1 MIRKAPA
8 SPRPTGGNADAR
20 RKKRE
25 PMKTIVLPECVK
37 DNMPAARNLRQ
48 ARIYV
53 LLGGN
58 GSGKSLFM
66 NEILHLNE
74 ENAYGLSAVSGGM
87 PGVVA
92 EPLRQLIGT
101 LAQDDEAERFAK
113 VKDIWEDTFPGN
125 TIEIHDGQVRIFNRS
140 GKDAIGLKS
149 LSRGEKAGL
158 YYTAAT
164 ILAPKDA
171 LILVDSPTLFL
182 HPTAVGVLWD
192 RIERTRRDCRF
203 VYDTNDANFATR
215 QNRSTAIWI
224 KDYDAA
230 AHTWD
235 YQVITNGDLPDEIF
249 LQMMG
254 SRRPVLFTEGDAA
267 HSIDI
272 RLYSMVF
279 PEFTVKP
286 LGSCDKV
293 IESTRTMLSLRS
305 MHHIESYGLVD
316 RDRRSDEEVGYL
328 RAKHILV
335 PEVAEVENIFLAP
348 GVVETMAIIRG
359 KNAKKVVKAVR
370 QEVMEKFEK
379 MIDDQALQHT
389 RHRMKRDVERKI
401 DARFTCITALELHI
415 KSLIK
420 KLRPR
425 EVFDKLRSEFR
436 KMLQSG
442 NYEGV
447 LRVFNHKP
455 LLTGSC
461 APKMLGFSNSDEYIN
476 GVVAALKHGDENA
489 ERLRTEIRK
498 LFA

>member
-1 MIRKAPA
+1 MKAI
-8 SPRPTGGNADAR
+8 T
-20 RKKRE
+20 
-25 PMKTIVLPECVK
+25 LPECVTS
-37 DNMPAARNLRQ
+37 NLPMARSRRQ
-48 ARIYV
+48 GRLFV

-66 NEILHLNE
+66 NEIRLLN
-74 ENAYGLSAVSGGM
+74 NDNVYAISAVTGGI
-87 PGVVA
+87 PGRVTA
-92 EPLRQLIGT
+92 SLRHLMTEIATDEEQSPFET
-101 LAQDDEAERFAK
+101 LK
-113 VKDIWEDTFPGN
+113 TIWEETFPGN
-125 TIEIHDGQVRIFNRS
+125 RIKVTDGKIRITNRS
-140 GKDAIGLKS
+140 GKDSISLMT
-149 LSRGEKAGL
+149 LSRGEKSAL
-158 YYTAAT
+158 YYIAASL
-164 ILAPKDA
+164 LAPKDA
-171 LILVDSPTLFL
+171 LILVDSPSLFL
-182 HPTAVGVLWD
+182 HPTAVGPLWD
-192 RIERTRRDCRF
+192 RIERVRRDCRF
-203 VYDTNDANFATR
+203 VYDTNDTNFVAR

-230 AHTWD
+230 SHSWQ

-249 LQMMG
+249 LEMMG
-254 SRRPVLFTEGDAA
+254 SRRPVLFTEGDTA

-293 IESTRTMLSLRS
+293 IESTRTMLSLRT

-335 PEVAEVENIFLAP
+335 PEVAEVENIFLSP
-348 GVVETMAIIRG
+348 GVVETMAEIRG
-359 KNAKKVVKAVR
+359 KNSKKVLKAVR
-370 QEVMEKFEK
+370 QEVMHKFEQ
-379 MIDDQALQHT
+379 MLDDQALQHT

-425 EVFDKLRSEFR
+425 DVFDHLRAEFR
-436 KMLQSG
+436 KMVKG
-442 NYEGV
+442 GDYEGV

-455 LLTGSC
+455 ILTGSC
-461 APKMLGFSNSDEYIN
+461 APKLLGFSNSDDYIN
-476 GVVAALKHGDENA
+476 GVVSALKHGDEKS
-489 ERLRTEIRK
+489 ERLREEIRK

>member
-1 MIRKAPA
+1 MRGILLPA
-8 SPRPTGGNADAR
+8 EKSGETPTAR
-20 RKKRE
+20 SQ
-25 PMKTIVLPECVK
+25 
-37 DNMPAARNLRQ
+37 RQ
-48 ARIYV
+48 GRLYV

-66 NEILHLNE
+66 NEIRRLNSD
-74 ENAYGLSAVSGGM
+74 NVYGISAVNGSI
-87 PGVVA
+87 PGRVT
-92 EPLRQLIGT
+92 ESLKQLIT
-101 LAQDDEAERFAK
+101 EITEDEDQSKFKILKE
-113 VKDIWEDTFPGN
+113 IWEETFPGN
-125 TIEIHDGQVRIFNRS
+125 KINAKEDKIRITNRS
-140 GKDAIGLKS
+140 GKDSIALKT
-149 LSRGEKAGL
+149 LSRGEKASL
-158 YYTAAT
+158 YYIAAT
-164 ILAPKDA
+164 LLAPKDA
-171 LILVDSPTLFL
+171 LILVDSPCLFL
-182 HPTAVGVLWD
+182 HPTTVGVLWD

-230 AHTWD
+230 SHTWQ
-235 YQVITNGDLPDEIF
+235 YQVITNGELPDEIF

-254 SRRPVLFTEGDAA
+254 SRRPILFTEGDTA

-293 IESTRTMLSLRS
+293 IESTRTMLSLRA
-305 MHHIESYGLVD
+305 MHHIDSYGLVD
-316 RDRRSDEEVGYL
+316 RDRRSEEEVGYL

-335 PEVAEVENIFLAP
+335 PEVAEVENIFLSP
-348 GVVETMAIIRG
+348 GVVETMADIRG
-359 KNAKKVVKAVR
+359 KNSKKVLKAVR
-370 QEVMEKFEK
+370 QEVMHKFEQ
-379 MIDDQALQHT
+379 MLDDQALQHT

-425 EVFDKLRSEFR
+425 DVFDHLRAEFR
-436 KMLQSG
+436 KMVKG
-442 NYEGV
+442 GDYEGV

-455 LLTGSC
+455 ILTGSC
-461 APKMLGFSNSDEYIN
+461 APKLLGYSNSDDYIN
-476 GVVAALKHGDENA
+476 GVVSALKQGDENA
-489 ERLRTEIRK
+489 NRLREEIRK
-498 LFA
+498 LFQ